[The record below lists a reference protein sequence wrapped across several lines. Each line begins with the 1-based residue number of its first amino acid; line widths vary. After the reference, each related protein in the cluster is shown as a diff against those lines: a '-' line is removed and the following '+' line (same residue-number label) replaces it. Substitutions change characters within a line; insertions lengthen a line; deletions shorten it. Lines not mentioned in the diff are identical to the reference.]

1 MYRSFSWW
9 LHHRR
14 DVTLKQRLT
23 NNGQAQYSM
32 ARPLLILTAAA
43 AAALLTGHT
52 AHAFAVGPNPPTNP
66 AQRPA
71 PTSPY
76 ERRDRPMD
84 PDEAAAA
91 PAPFVLGPGSRVA
104 VVGADSGALGRLV
117 TKRLFTSQFRAY
129 LMVKDVAKVP
139 SGLGLDQYK
148 VRTVCVGVVCILPSY
163 SVG

>member
-1 MYRSFSWW
+1 
-9 LHHRR
+9 
-14 DVTLKQRLT
+14 
-23 NNGQAQYSM
+23 M
-32 ARPLLILTAAA
+32 ARPLLLLAAAAA
-43 AAALLTGHT
+43 AAALLTGHA
-52 AHAFAVGPNPPTNP
+52 AHAFAVGPNPNP

-84 PDEAAAA
+84 ADEAAA

-117 TKRLFTSQFRAY
+117 TKKLFMNQFRPY
-129 LMVKDVAKVP
+129 LMVKDLAKVP

-148 VRTVCVGVVCILPSY
+148 VRVYVVCV
-163 SVG
+163 